1 MPKRR
6 IPLPPCRGI
15 HQGQTRQGGDMTTE
29 QWKKILERHRI
40 SLTVLLILLH
50 DEYIDN
56 DSFTTLYF
64 SGAKEDINIDD
75 AIAVDTLSILDG
87 DFLELIK
94 FIYLLTEDKHVDIGM
109 CATFDINP
117 NEKIKNL
124 YNSLYVS
131 ESITDTLNRKKIIA
145 TEDVYNDLK
154 QRASDKFGESYVSF
168 NDLYHVHVS
177 PKRLLNII
185 NQHDE
190 CKKFISRNL
199 QFALQENGD
208 PVKAWEDCLAK
219 EQDLKTKKY
228 LSAYFKRNAQGMTW
242 KEVAAEFGVDKR
254 SPPRWME
261 EAERF
266 KQKKGLPP
274 LPALKDL
281 QMS

>member
-1 MPKRR
+1 
-6 IPLPPCRGI
+6 
-15 HQGQTRQGGDMTTE
+15 MTTE
-29 QWKKILERHRI
+29 QWKKILGRHRI
-40 SLTVLLILLH
+40 SLTVLLILLY
-50 DEYIDN
+50 DEYRDN

-64 SGAKEDINIDD
+64 SGAEEGININD
-75 AIAVDTLSILDG
+75 AIEVDTLSILDG

-145 TEDVYNDLK
+145 TEDVHNDLK

-185 NQHDE
+185 NQYDE

-208 PVKAWEDCLAK
+208 PVKVWEDCLAK
-219 EQDLKTKKY
+219 EQDIQKKKV
-228 LSAYFKRNAQGMTW
+228 LSAYFKRMTQGTAW
-242 KEVAAEFGVDKR
+242 KELAAEFGVEKR
-254 SPPRWME
+254 TPQRWKKK
-261 EAERF
+261 AERL
-266 KQKKGLPP
+266 KQEKGLPP

-281 QMS
+281 KMS